1 MGTTI
6 KQKLNSID
14 AGIKISKMLSEF
26 NLTTKKEIENIQ
38 TIIQS
43 ENIVQE
49 QGSSLLLIFHNLKN
63 TIDKN
68 NEINTETIEKLDNL
82 KKSVYDYSNVNL
94 IIGELSRN
102 REKKKEQY
110 VSSASSV
117 VVETDGAVSSSKT
130 GILEKID
137 REILSSAIGAM
148 TSYDGTYYSAIK
160 GVITTIFIAT
170 GIELKNDIVK
180 DNVNYYQKL
189 KKNINEIFK
198 KGKNNPKIANVL
210 KKYKIESKVN
220 KGVDWVFKQKI
231 VREFI
236 ISKFYEQEIQKAGI
250 NIKLKSELT
259 AYSIILKLIIGKSNP
274 MLLPILT
281 LQRVVRPEILFE
293 EIKSAKAVFKN
304 KVLKNDFENKY
315 SHMEGKVILNLAEAI
330 CEHLEINDESE
341 QKNIIIKLQGK
352 SRSEVLQEAIKIL
365 KNYKKFER

>member
-68 NEINTETIEKLDNL
+68 NEINTEAIEKLDNL

-110 VSSASSV
+110 ITSVSSV
-117 VVETDGAVSSSKT
+117 VVESDVEVSNSKT

-137 REILSSAIGAM
+137 REILSSALGAM
-148 TSYDGTYYSAIK
+148 SSYDGLASIASLKGLGLTLGKEFFNVGMDTYYLSLYPKFENFFTNTKVGNIITV
-160 GVITTIFIAT
+160 GVYYTTFT
-170 GIELKNDIVK
+170 LFDIPEF
-180 DNVNYYQKL
+180 L
-189 KKNINEIFK
+189 
-198 KGKNNPKIANVL
+198 
-210 KKYKIESKVN
+210 ESKY
-220 KGVDWVFKQKI
+220 
-231 VREFI
+231 
-236 ISKFYEQEIQKAGI
+236 YEQEIKRLGYKLPTKVGI
-250 NIKLKSELT
+250 VPLALELVSVIYNANNLNINP
-259 AYSIILKLIIGKSNP
+259 LIISISQR
-274 MLLPILT
+274 IL
-281 LQRVVRPEILFE
+281 QPEKFNRE
-293 EIKSAKAVFKN
+293 FKAMKN
-304 KVLKNDFENKY
+304 KFTKKDFEGKY
-315 SHMEGKVILNLAEAI
+315 SKEATKNILNLAESI
-330 CEHLEINDESE
+330 CEYMKVSNHKY
-341 QKNIIIKLQGK
+341 QKRIIRRLAEK
-352 SRSEVLQEAIKIL
+352 SREEVVEEVHKIL
-365 KNYKKFER
+365 KNYDKTRSRK